1 MAVSCP
7 TCVPGF
13 CRIRPL
19 AGLTAL
25 LIPLL
30 TPVAADALE
39 TIKLRLPMLQE
50 TLTVKVS
57 ELRDP
62 NALLQGSSDLAEL
75 DRATNGAIG
84 RKLNALLGS
93 QLPLQMRSL
102 VRNAVGSA
110 LLDQVLLLLAALGE
124 VDGINQPP
132 ASGSA
137 ELEQAL
143 QQAAARNNG
152 SITLADVLAVVPGRT
167 ATVDL
172 NRFVLSLQRLRQQQ
186 LEAGPLVAASPA
198 AGVDAALNQPG
209 PARPVH
215 RTVNLAVRHRSTP
228 LPALVVEPD
237 GTANGRLVVVSH
249 GLWDRPGSFAG
260 WADHLASH
268 GYTVVLPHHPG
279 SDATQKRAMLSG
291 KAPPPGPE
299 ELQLRPLDVSAVID
313 AAAAGG
319 LQLRRPVNTRSVLV
333 VGHSWGATTALQLA
347 GARPSSQEL
356 RQFCSDV
363 QDPARNLSWVLQ
375 CSFLDAAD
383 RSGLADRR
391 VSAVVAVSPP
401 MRLLF
406 APGAADAMNAQVLLV
421 SGTRDWVVPVGP
433 EAIEPV
439 RSLSVDNRLAG
450 HRLVLAEG
458 GDHFN
463 LRGPAAGGGD
473 PLKGLILAWFD
484 GKAALPASGWGN
496 TAIPLRDVTTAVL
509 GNSR

>member
-1 MAVSCP
+1 
-7 TCVPGF
+7 
-13 CRIRPL
+13 
-19 AGLTAL
+19 
-25 LIPLL
+25 
-30 TPVAADALE
+30 VAADALE

-152 SITLADVLAVVPGRT
+152 SITLADVLAVVPGQT

-186 LEAGPLVAASPA
+186 LKAGPLVAASPA

-215 RTVNLAVRHRSTP
+215 RTVNLGCVTAAHRCRRWWSNRT
-228 LPALVVEPD
+228 
-237 GTANGRLVVVSH
+237 
-249 GLWDRPGSFAG
+249 
-260 WADHLASH
+260 
-268 GYTVVLPHHPG
+268 
-279 SDATQKRAMLSG
+279 
-291 KAPPPGPE
+291 APPT
-299 ELQLRPLDVSAVID
+299 
-313 AAAAGG
+313 AA
-319 LQLRRPVNTRSVLV
+319 
-333 VGHSWGATTALQLA
+333 WWW
-347 GARPSSQEL
+347 
-356 RQFCSDV
+356 C
-363 QDPARNLSWVLQ
+363 
-375 CSFLDAAD
+375 
-383 RSGLADRR
+383 
-391 VSAVVAVSPP
+391 P
-401 MRLLF
+401 MACGI
-406 APGAADAMNAQVLLV
+406 APGALQAGPITWPAMA
-421 SGTRDWVVPVGP
+421 TRWCCLT
-433 EAIEPV
+433 I
-439 RSLSVDNRLAG
+439 
-450 HRLVLAEG
+450 
-458 GDHFN
+458 
-463 LRGPAAGGGD
+463 PAAM
-473 PLKGLILAWFD
+473 P
-484 GKAALPASGWGN
+484 PRSGRCSR
-496 TAIPLRDVTTAVL
+496 ARHLRPGRRNCSCGRSTC
-509 GNSR
+509 RR